1 MVNFFHIK
9 LTIFI
14 NLKYNL
20 VYTNVFYRN
29 VYKQFFVINNKQVV
43 YLCIITT
50 YKISHEENLLKINMY
65 YIDHCQIN
73 IMYCQEIQQTRSTTF
88 QISKVYFSLLDLIVY
103 YSIIVITII
112 SVHKS
117 IKILNLQLIFHYT

>member
-1 MVNFFHIK
+1 MVNFFHMK

-65 YIDHCQIN
+65 YIDHC
-73 IMYCQEIQQTRSTTF
+73 
-88 QISKVYFSLLDLIVY
+88 L
-103 YSIIVITII
+103 ITICINQYNVLSRNTTNKKHYI
-112 SVHKS
+112 SNFKS
-117 IKILNLQLIFHYT
+117 IF